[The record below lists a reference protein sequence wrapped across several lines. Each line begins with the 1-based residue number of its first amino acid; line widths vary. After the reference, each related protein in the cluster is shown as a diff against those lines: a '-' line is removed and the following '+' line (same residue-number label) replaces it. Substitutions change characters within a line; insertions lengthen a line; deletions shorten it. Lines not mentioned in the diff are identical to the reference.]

1 MRKPAPSKSVSGDP
15 LRMRLFRD
23 LVLLILATVGILATA
38 SALLINDIKRDF
50 AKARLQADSALVR
63 DEVNGLLSPVAQQ
76 LLILRDGLRNRGL
89 TPADVQELNEQLM
102 PPLAHMG
109 QIAGAVFADAAG
121 QEYFLRL
128 DGARWITRERPASP
142 ETAASKATTLIISEW
157 LNDDERINS
166 KQDTSTHD
174 PRQRP
179 WFQAAAQQVHDQQ
192 GRQLRGDGAGS
203 ASDREGPEPRPQSS
217 PQSNHESS
225 PDSGMPPAMDANASD
240 HSGSSPSGTR
250 PAARAQVS
258 WSLPY
263 RFASLDEPG
272 ITVSTAWREDGEL
285 LVLALDVTL
294 ARIIATIDK
303 LQANSAGQGF
313 LFDREGGIYGS
324 ALNGETA
331 EYAASTDGRQ
341 SRGASGAGLAARRF
355 YNAEQQVGSA
365 SVFEAI
371 AAWRAAG
378 EPEDRPI
385 RFESGGRYW
394 WAGFVPLEPAKRTAW
409 VGVTYP
415 SAGPFA
421 LLRQRWPVFAGAAL
435 AILTLGIGLAFLVV
449 RRYSHRLRDLP
460 KLSID
465 SAQPETELYDLI
477 GRGESAH
484 LEFKSTMR
492 LNLRSGKN
500 DKAIELAW
508 LKGVAAFLNS
518 EGGILL
524 LGVADDG
531 EVLGL
536 AGDGFAN
543 DDKCLLHFK
552 NLVNQHL
559 GAEAMRHLR
568 FRLFQ
573 LDDKQIGAVECEA
586 ATGPVYL
593 RPGNGESFLIRTG
606 PSNSELPIS
615 RALSYI
621 ESRF

>member
-1 MRKPAPSKSVSGDP
+1 M
-15 LRMRLFRD
+15 
-23 LVLLILATVGILATA
+23 
-38 SALLINDIKRDF
+38 
-50 AKARLQADSALVR
+50 
-63 DEVNGLLSPVAQQ
+63 
-76 LLILRDGLRNRGL
+76 
-89 TPADVQELNEQLM
+89 PADVQALNEHLM
-102 PPLAHMG
+102 PALAYMR
-109 QIAGAVFADAAG
+109 QIAGAVMADDAG
-121 QEYFLRL
+121 REYFLRL
-128 DGARWITRERPASP
+128 DDGRWITRERLSTSDAA
-142 ETAASKATTLIISEW
+142 TGNAAASGISERISEW
-157 LNDDERINS
+157 RNDDDRIS
-166 KQDTSTHD
+166 SQQQPSTHD

-179 WFQAAAQQVHDQQ
+179 WFQAAVQQLQ
-192 GRQLRGDGAGS
+192 GDGAEDAEIG
-203 ASDREGPEPRPQSS
+203 ELGEPGEAGEDKEPAKAVKAAEAA
-217 PQSNHESS
+217 ESS
-225 PDSGMPPAMDANASD
+225 SRQDQ
-240 HSGSSPSGTR
+240 
-250 PAARAQVS
+250 RAFLSAPVT

-263 RFASLDEPG
+263 QFISLDEPG
-272 ITVSTAWREDGEL
+272 ITVATAWRQHGEL

-294 ARIIATIDK
+294 ARILATIDR
-303 LQANSAGQGF
+303 LHADTAGYGF
-313 LFDREGGIYGS
+313 LFDREGGVYVSSPSFASSPQYQNGTLVSGNSNPTQPEEHLGVGVAASGFDKVEQRLGS
-324 ALNGETA
+324 ATTFA
-331 EYAASTDGRQ
+331 
-341 SRGASGAGLAARRF
+341 
-355 YNAEQQVGSA
+355 
-365 SVFEAI
+365 AI

-378 EPEDRPI
+378 EPEDRPV
-385 RFESGGRYW
+385 RFESGGRHW
-394 WAGFVPLEPAKRTAW
+394 WAGFVPLEPVKRKAW
-409 VGVTYP
+409 VGVAYP
-415 SAGPFA
+415 SAGPLG
-421 LLRQRWPVFAGAAL
+421 LLQQRWPLFAGSAL
-435 AILTLGIGLAFLVV
+435 AILALGIGLALLVV
-449 RRYSHRLRDLP
+449 RRYSHQLRELP

-465 SAQPETELYDLI
+465 SSQPDTELYDLI

-568 FRLFQ
+568 FRLFA
-573 LDDKQIGAVECEA
+573 LGDKQIGAIECEPA
-586 ATGPVYL
+586 ETPVYL